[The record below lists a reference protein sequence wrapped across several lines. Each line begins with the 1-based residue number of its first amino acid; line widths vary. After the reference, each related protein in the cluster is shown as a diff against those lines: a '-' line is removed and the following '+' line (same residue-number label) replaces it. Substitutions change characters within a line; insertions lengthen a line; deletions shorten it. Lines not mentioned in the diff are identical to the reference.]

1 LGANKG
7 TDSRARDL
15 VARTVE
21 IAQEDAK
28 AAGSIAFQSRIFCQ
42 LSLPHREPPPDPRT
56 GAAPIDWVRKNGSLT
71 LRLRPGLVGV
81 GTDNER
87 YGYPYG
93 VMPRY
98 LLTWISTEITQS
110 GPAVQDDGL
119 TLDLGGSMRAFLK
132 QIGIQTATGGKKGSA
147 TRLRDQVTRL
157 ATSTITITDTR
168 VMGDGVWNFHSKNF
182 GMIDEAD
189 LWWSDRPTHSDTLW
203 PNTITI
209 SPAFRDSIKAS
220 SVPLD
225 TRGLALIQQAKAG
238 PLALDLYT
246 WLAHRF
252 YSLRRTTT
260 VPWTLLSEQFGSQY
274 AQTRQFRARVIKT
287 LSVVRLAYPGA
298 NVTPTTDGLMLRP
311 SPLPVARK
319 IVLDA

>member
-1 LGANKG
+1 MGVNKG
-7 TDSRARDL
+7 ADNRTRDL
-15 VARTVE
+15 AARAVE
-21 IAQEDAK
+21 IAQEDAR

-56 GAAPIDWVRKNGSLT
+56 GEAPTDWVRRNGSLT
-71 LRLRPGLVGV
+71 LRLRPGLTDVGKP
-81 GTDNER
+81 TER
-87 YGYPYG
+87 YGYPFG
-93 VMPRY
+93 VLPRY
-98 LLTWISTEITQS
+98 LITWISTEIIQD

-119 TLDLGGSMRAFLK
+119 TLDMGGSMRAFLA
-132 QIGIQTATGGKKGSA
+132 QIGLTSTGGRKGSV
-147 TRLRDQVTRL
+147 TRLRDQVTSL
-157 ATSTITITDTR
+157 ATATISISDTR
-168 VMGDGVWNFHSKNF
+168 NEGGVWNFRAANVGLIS
-182 GMIDEAD
+182 EVD
-189 LWWSDRPTHSDTLW
+189 LWWSDKPTQSDTLW

-238 PLALDLYT
+238 PLALDLDT

-260 VPWTLLSEQFGSQY
+260 VPWILLSEQFGSQY
-274 AQTRQFRARVIKT
+274 GRVRNFKANAIKA
-287 LSVVRLAYPGA
+287 LPVVRLAYPEA
-298 NVTPTTDGLMLRP
+298 NVSPSADGLVLKP